1 MQLIWL
7 LVAIVFAIGEIVTPT
22 LTLIWFSIGAFILIF
37 LSGFI
42 DSILIQI
49 IIFALISITLLVVVT
64 KWIVKKDE
72 TYEYDTNLKAILGKT
87 GVVKKEILPN
97 NVGIVVVENE
107 EWTSISL
114 NGEAIEQGSVIKVIK
129 IEGVKLIVEKI
140 K

>member
-1 MQLIWL
+1 MKLIWL
-7 LVAIVFAIGEIVTPT
+7 LIAIIFAIGEIVTPT
-22 LTLIWFSIGAFILIF
+22 LTLIWFSIGAFVLIF
-37 LSGFI
+37 LSSFI

-72 TYEYDTNLKAILGKT
+72 TYEYNTNLKAILCKT

-97 NVGIVVVENE
+97 NTGIVVVENE
-107 EWTSISL
+107 EWTSVSL
-114 NGEAIEQGSVIKVIK
+114 DGETIEQGCIVKVIK

>member
-42 DSILIQI
+42 DNILIQI
-49 IIFALISITLLVVVT
+49 IIFAFISITLLVVVT

-107 EWTSISL
+107 EWTSLSL
-114 NGEAIEQGSVIKVIK
+114 NGETIEQGCIIRVIK